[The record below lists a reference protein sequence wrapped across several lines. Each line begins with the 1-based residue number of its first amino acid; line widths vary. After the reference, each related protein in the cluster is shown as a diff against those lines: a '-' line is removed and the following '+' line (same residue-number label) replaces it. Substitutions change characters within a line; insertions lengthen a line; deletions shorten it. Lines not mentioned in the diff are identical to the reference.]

1 MIEIL
6 QISENGLRA
15 NQEWINSIS
24 HNVSNMQTPGYK
36 KTITNFGELVNNVPS
51 PNAQLQAGQYNG
63 MGVAVSSS
71 MLSSSHGDIK
81 ATGRELDFAIDGNGF
96 LELETENG
104 DYVYTRLGRLSL
116 NEDGRLMSEDGLILS
131 SDIVVPATYKSIQID
146 ASGEVRADLGSGDVV
161 ELGKIEL
168 VNFASAEHL
177 QPIGNE
183 KYLATERS
191 GQAEKSDDSVEK
203 RIMQGYLEMSN
214 VDLIDEMSDL
224 LLAQRAYQLNARLIQ
239 TADQILE
246 TINNLRR

>member
-36 KTITNFGELVNNVPS
+36 KTVTNFGELVNNTPALNS
-51 PNAQLQAGQYNG
+51 EIQTGSYNG
-63 MGVAVSSS
+63 MGVAVNSTMLNSSS
-71 MLSSSHGDIK
+71 GDIK
-81 ATGRELDFAIDGNGF
+81 ATGRSLDFAIDGHGF
-96 LELETENG
+96 IELETENG
-104 DYVYTRLGRLSL
+104 NFVYTRLGRLSL
-116 NEDGRLMSEDGLILS
+116 NEDGRLISEDGLLLS
-131 SDIVVPATYKSIQID
+131 SDVVIPANYKSINID
-146 ASGEVRADLGSGDVV
+146 AAGVVSADLGAGDVLEV
-161 ELGKIEL
+161 GKIEL
-168 VNFASAEHL
+168 VKFISSEHL

-183 KYLATERS
+183 KYVVTEKS
-191 GQAEKSDDSVEK
+191 GHAEKIADSDNEK
-203 RIMQGYLEMSN
+203 IMQGFLEMSN

>member
-24 HNVSNMQTPGYK
+24 HNVTNMQTPGYK
-36 KTITNFGELVNNVPS
+36 KTITNFGELVNGVSSLNSEVKS
-51 PNAQLQAGQYNG
+51 EHYSG
-63 MGVAVSSS
+63 MGVTVTST
-71 MLSSSHGDIK
+71 MLNSASGDIK
-81 ATGRELDFAIDGNGF
+81 ATGRDLDIAIKGGGF
-96 LELETENG
+96 IELETESG
-104 DYVYTRLGRLSL
+104 DFVYTRLGRLSL
-116 NEDGRLMSEDGLILS
+116 DEDGRLISEDGLMLS
-131 SDIVVPATYKSIQID
+131 SDIVVPANYKALNVDS
-146 ASGEVRADLGSGDVV
+146 SGVVRADLGSGDVI
-161 ELGKIEL
+161 ELGKIDL
-168 VNFASAEHL
+168 VKFTSADHL

-191 GQAEKSDDSVEK
+191 GQAEKIESSDEGA
-203 RIMQGYLEMSN
+203 IMQGFLEMSN